1 MSFSL
6 LLENINKYISLSEEE
21 KKYFTAL
28 LQWRKI
34 RKKQFVVQEG
44 NINKYGLFVNEG
56 CLKSYAVDKNG
67 YEHVLQFAPAGWWIN
82 DMTSFIKQEAGT
94 LNIDAVYDSEI
105 LMLSYNNQQKLFD
118 DIPKFERFFRILSE
132 RAIAAYQHRLV
143 NTLSLPAIERYNS
156 FCTLYPTLIT
166 SLPQKLVA
174 SYIGVTPEFL
184 SKMLNQRSSGK

>member
-44 NINKYGLFVNEG
+44 DINKYGLFVNEG

-82 DMTSFIKQEAGT
+82 DMTSFIKQETGT

-105 LMLSYNNQQKLFD
+105 LMLSYSDQQKLFNN
-118 DIPKFERFFRILSE
+118 IPQFERFFRILAE
-132 RAIAAYQHRLV
+132 RSLAAYQHRLI
-143 NTLSLPAIERYNS
+143 NTLSLPAIERYNN

-184 SKMLNQRSSGK
+184 SKMLNQRYSPK